1 MPRSLESGSF
11 NDGLGQQVERAPV
24 VPEGDV
30 AAATDPDSNPG
41 RAETNGVHPR
51 PYRHAAVFVLKNWLT
66 IGSVSATNQR
76 KILSH

>member
-1 MPRSLESGSF
+1 MPRSLESGSL

-41 RAETNGVHPR
+41 RAEANGVHPR
-51 PYRHAAVFVLKNWLT
+51 PNRHAAVFVLKKLFDNW
-66 IGSVSATNQR
+66 IS
-76 KILSH
+76 